1 MHRVIDSPITQV
13 GRWKSNAARDLPL
26 IDVSQAAPTYPP
38 AQELRDHIAA
48 AAQSPATA
56 TYTDQQGIP
65 ELREALARAMSVDYD
80 APVAVDRVAVTAG
93 CNQAFC
99 LAMMALTE
107 TGDEVILP
115 LPSYFNHDMWL
126 RSQDIEPVY
135 IEPGPDMTPD
145 PVAAEAA
152 ITAATRAIVL
162 VTPNNP
168 TGAVY
173 PPALI
178 DSFFELARDR
188 GLALVVDET
197 YREFRDRSDPP
208 HALFQRPDWTD
219 ALIHLYSFSKAY
231 CMAGYRIGAMA
242 ADPALL
248 RETLKIADCV
258 ALCPSH
264 IGQLAALYCLDHLD
278 DWKREYRRTV
288 RDRVAYAAQ
297 RIGEARTGFEVA
309 SSGGYFVY
317 LRHPWADRTSTSVG
331 RSLAQDH
338 GILCLAGS
346 MFGPG
351 QDRYLRLAF
360 ANVDLP
366 VIDELV
372 ERLERLERPNAAGSR
387 RSQTMTT

>member
-1 MHRVIDSPITQV
+1 MRIREVVHRVIDSPITQV
-13 GRWKSNAARDLPL
+13 GRWKSNASQDLPL

-38 AQELRDHIAA
+38 AQELRDHIATQ
-48 AAQSPATA
+48 AQSPATA
-56 TYTDQQGIP
+56 TYTDQQGVP
-65 ELREALARAMSVDYD
+65 ELRVALARTLTVDYD
-80 APVAVDRVAVTAG
+80 APVAVEHVAVTAG

-107 TGDEVILP
+107 PGDEVLLP

-126 RSQDIEPVY
+126 RSQDVEPVY
-135 IEPGPDMTPD
+135 LEPGPDMVPD
-145 PVAAEAA
+145 PAEAA
-152 ITAATRAIVL
+152 AAITDRTRAIVL

-173 PPALI
+173 PPVLI
-178 DSFFELARDR
+178 ERFFELARER
-188 GLALVVDET
+188 GLVLVIDET
-197 YREFRDRSDPP
+197 YREFREHSDPP
-208 HALFQRPDWTD
+208 HTLFSRPDWSHT
-219 ALIHLYSFSKAY
+219 LIHLYSFSKAY
-231 CMAGYRIGAMA
+231 CMAGYRIGCMA
-242 ADPALL
+242 TNPALL

-264 IGQLAALYCLDHLD
+264 IGQLAATFCLEHLD
-278 DWKREYRRTV
+278 EWKREYRRTV
-288 RDRVAYAAQ
+288 RDRVAYAS
-297 RIGEARTGFEVA
+297 RRLREADTGFDVV

-317 LRHPWADRTSTSVG
+317 LRHPFTDRSSVEVG
-331 RSLAQDH
+331 RNLAHDH

-366 VIDELV
+366 AIDELV
-372 ERLERLERPNAAGSR
+372 ARLR
-387 RSQTMTT
+387 RVR

>member
-1 MHRVIDSPITQV
+1 MLIRPVVQRVIDSPITQV
-13 GRWKSNAARDLPL
+13 GRWKSNASPDLPL

-38 AQELRDHIAA
+38 AQELRDHIAVQ
-48 AAQSPATA
+48 AQSSATA
-56 TYTDQQGIP
+56 TYTDQQGILP
-65 ELREALARAMSVDYD
+65 LREALARTLTTDYD
-80 APVAVDRVAVTAG
+80 APVAAYQVAVTAG

-107 TGDEVILP
+107 PGDEVIVP

-126 RSQDIEPVY
+126 RSQDVRPVY
-135 IEPGPDMTPD
+135 VEPGPDMMPD
-145 PVAAEAA
+145 PDDAAAA
-152 ITAATRAIVL
+152 VTPATRAIVL

-173 PPALI
+173 PPALLER
-178 DSFFELARDR
+178 FFELARSR
-188 GLALVVDET
+188 GVALIVDET
-197 YREFRDRSDPP
+197 YREFREHSDPP
-208 HALFQRPDWTD
+208 HRLFARSDWSDT
-219 ALIHLYSFSKAY
+219 LIHLYSFSKAY
-231 CMAGYRIGAMA
+231 CMAGYRIGCMA
-242 ADPALL
+242 TNPALL

-264 IGQLAALYCLDHLD
+264 IGQLAANFCLEHLD

-288 RDRVAYAAQ
+288 RDRVAYAAR
-297 RIGEARTGFEVA
+297 RIREANTGFEVA
-309 SSGGYFVY
+309 SYGGYFVY
-317 LRHPWADRTSTSVG
+317 LRHPWTDRSSAAVG
-331 RSLAQDH
+331 RSLAEDH

-372 ERLERLERPNAAGSR
+372 ARLENLGAAG
-387 RSQTMTT
+387 

>member
-1 MHRVIDSPITQV
+1 MIDSPITQV

-48 AAQSPATA
+48 VAQSVATA
-56 TYTDQQGIP
+56 TYTDQQGILP
-65 ELREALARAMSVDYD
+65 LREALARTLTADYD
-80 APVAVDRVAVTAG
+80 APVAPDQLAVTAG

-107 TGDEVILP
+107 PGDEVIVP

-126 RSQDIEPVY
+126 RSQDVAPVY
-135 IEPGPDMTPD
+135 LEPGPDMLPD
-145 PVAAEAA
+145 PAEAEAA

-173 PPALI
+173 PPSLI
-178 DSFFELARDR
+178 DGFFELARDR

-197 YREFRDRSDPP
+197 YREFRQHSDPP
-208 HALFQRPDWTD
+208 HRLFTRPDWSDT
-219 ALIHLYSFSKAY
+219 LIHLYSFSKAY
-231 CMAGYRIGAMA
+231 CMAGYRIGCMA
-242 ADPALL
+242 TNPSLL

-264 IGQLAALYCLDHLD
+264 IGQLGARFCLEHLD

-288 RDRVAYAAQ
+288 RDRVAYAA
-297 RIGEARTGFEVA
+297 RRLREANTGFEVA

-317 LRHPWADRTSTSVG
+317 VRHPFTDRTSVDVG

-366 VIDELV
+366 AIDELV
-372 ERLERLERPNAAGSR
+372 ERLESLGAAG
-387 RSQTMTT
+387 

>member
-13 GRWKSNAARDLPL
+13 GRWKEAAAPELPL

-48 AAQSPATA
+48 VAQSVATA

-65 ELREALARAMSVDYD
+65 SLREALARTLTADYD
-80 APVAVDRVAVTAG
+80 APVAVEQVAVTAG

-99 LAMMALTE
+99 LAMLALTDP
-107 TGDEVILP
+107 GDEVIMP
-115 LPSYFNHDMWL
+115 LPTYFNHDMWL
-126 RSQDIEPVY
+126 RSQDVRPVY
-135 IEPGPDMTPD
+135 IEPGPDMMPD
-145 PVAAEAA
+145 PDDAAAA
-152 ITAATRAIVL
+152 VTPATRAIAL

-178 DSFFELARDR
+178 ERFFELARSR
-188 GLALVVDET
+188 GLALVIDET
-197 YREFRDRSDPP
+197 YREFRDDSEPP
-208 HALFQRPDWTD
+208 HTLFSRPDWSDT
-219 ALIHLYSFSKAY
+219 LIHLYSFSKAY
-231 CMAGYRIGAMA
+231 CMAGYRIGCMA
-242 ADPALL
+242 TNPALL

-264 IGQLAALYCLDHLD
+264 IGQLAATFCLEHLD
-278 DWKREYRRTV
+278 AWKRKYRRTV
-288 RDRVAYAAQ
+288 HDRVAYAA
-297 RIGEARTGFEVA
+297 RRLREANTGFEVV

-317 LRHPWADRTSTSVG
+317 LRHPFTDRSSVSVG
-331 RSLAQDH
+331 RGLAEDH

-366 VIDELV
+366 AIDELV
-372 ERLERLERPNAAGSR
+372 TRIGRIG
-387 RSQTMTT
+387 

>member
-1 MHRVIDSPITQV
+1 MIDSPITQV
-13 GRWKSNAARDLPL
+13 GRWKEAAAPELPL

-38 AQELRDHIAA
+38 ARELRDHIAA
-48 AAQSPATA
+48 VAQSVATA
-56 TYTDQQGIP
+56 TYTDQQGVP
-65 ELREALARAMSVDYD
+65 ELRVALARALTADYD
-80 APVAVDRVAVTAG
+80 APVAASQVAVTAG

-107 TGDEVILP
+107 PGDEVLLP

-126 RSQDIEPVY
+126 RSQDVAPVY
-135 IEPGPDMTPD
+135 LEPGPDMTPD
-145 PVAAEAA
+145 PAGAAAA
-152 ITAATRAIVL
+152 ITDRTRAIVL

-168 TGAVY
+168 TGAAY

-178 DSFFELARDR
+178 ESFFELARNR
-188 GLALVVDET
+188 GLALVIDET
-197 YREFRDRSDPP
+197 YREFRDDSEPP
-208 HALFQRPDWTD
+208 HTLFSRPDWSDT
-219 ALIHLYSFSKAY
+219 LIHLYSFSKAY
-231 CMAGYRIGAMA
+231 CMAGYRIGCMA
-242 ADPALL
+242 TNPALL

-264 IGQLAALYCLDHLD
+264 IGQLAATFCLEHLD

-288 RDRVAYAAQ
+288 RDRVAYAA
-297 RIGEARTGFEVA
+297 RRLREADTGFDVV

-317 LRHPWADRTSTSVG
+317 IRHPFTDRSSASVG
-331 RSLAQDH
+331 RSLAEDH

-366 VIDELV
+366 AIDELV
-372 ERLERLERPNAAGSR
+372 TRIGRIG
-387 RSQTMTT
+387 

>member
-1 MHRVIDSPITQV
+1 MLIRQAVHQVIDSPITQV
-13 GRWKSNAARDLPL
+13 GRWKSSAARGLPL

-38 AQELRDHIAA
+38 ARELRDHIAA
-48 AAQSPATA
+48 AARRPATA

-65 ELREALARAMSVDYD
+65 VLREALARTLTLDYD
-80 APVAVDRVAVTAG
+80 APVAVDHVAVTAG

-107 TGDEVILP
+107 PGDEVLVP

-126 RSQDIEPVY
+126 RCQGVAPVY
-135 IEPGPDMTPD
+135 LPPGPDMTPD
-145 PVAAEAA
+145 PATAEAA

-173 PPALI
+173 PPVLI

-188 GLALVVDET
+188 GLALVIDET
-197 YREFRDRSDPP
+197 YREFRDHDDPP
-208 HALFQRPDWTD
+208 HTLFGRPDWAD

-231 CMAGYRIGAMA
+231 CMAGYRIGCMA
-242 ADPALL
+242 ADPGLL

-264 IGQLAALYCLDHLD
+264 IGQLAAVFCLDHLD

-288 RDRVAYAAQ
+288 RQRVAYAAE
-297 RIGEARTGFEVA
+297 RIREARTDFEVV

-317 LRHPWADRTSTSVG
+317 LRHPFTDRSSVDVG
-331 RSLAQDH
+331 RSLAEHH

-366 VIDELV
+366 AIDELV
-372 ERLERLERPNAAGSR
+372 ERLESLRSR
-387 RSQTMTT
+387 RTSC

>member
-1 MHRVIDSPITQV
+1 MIDSPITQV
-13 GRWKSNAARDLPL
+13 GRWKEAAAPELPL

-48 AAQSPATA
+48 VAQSVATA

-65 ELREALARAMSVDYD
+65 SLREALARTLTADYD
-80 APVAVDRVAVTAG
+80 APVAVEQVAVTAG

-99 LAMMALTE
+99 LAMLALTDP
-107 TGDEVILP
+107 GDEVIMP
-115 LPSYFNHDMWL
+115 LPTYFNHDMWL
-126 RSQDIEPVY
+126 RSQDVRPVY
-135 IEPGPDMTPD
+135 IEPGPDMMPD
-145 PVAAEAA
+145 PDDAAAA
-152 ITAATRAIVL
+152 VTPATRAIAL

-178 DSFFELARDR
+178 ERFFELARSR
-188 GLALVVDET
+188 GLALVIDET
-197 YREFRDRSDPP
+197 YREFRDDSEPP
-208 HALFQRPDWTD
+208 HTLFSRPDWSDT
-219 ALIHLYSFSKAY
+219 LIHLYSFSKAY
-231 CMAGYRIGAMA
+231 CMAGYRIGCMA
-242 ADPALL
+242 TNPALL

-264 IGQLAALYCLDHLD
+264 IGQLAATFCLEHLD
-278 DWKREYRRTV
+278 AWKRKYRRTV
-288 RDRVAYAAQ
+288 HDRVAYAA
-297 RIGEARTGFEVA
+297 RRLREANTGFEVV

-317 LRHPWADRTSTSVG
+317 LRHPFTDRSSVSVG
-331 RSLAQDH
+331 RGLAEDH

-366 VIDELV
+366 AIDELV
-372 ERLERLERPNAAGSR
+372 TRIGRIG
-387 RSQTMTT
+387 

>member
-1 MHRVIDSPITQV
+1 MIDSPITQV
-13 GRWKSNAARDLPL
+13 GRWKEAAAPELPL

-48 AAQSPATA
+48 VAQSVATA

-65 ELREALARAMSVDYD
+65 SLREALARTLTADYD
-80 APVAVDRVAVTAG
+80 APVAVEQVAVTAG

-99 LAMMALTE
+99 LAMLALTDP
-107 TGDEVILP
+107 GDEVIMP
-115 LPSYFNHDMWL
+115 LPTYFNHDMWL
-126 RSQDIEPVY
+126 RSQDVRPVY
-135 IEPGPDMTPD
+135 IEPGRDMMPD
-145 PVAAEAA
+145 PDDAAAA
-152 ITAATRAIVL
+152 VTPATRAIAL

-178 DSFFELARDR
+178 ERFFELARSR
-188 GLALVVDET
+188 GLALVIDET
-197 YREFRDRSDPP
+197 YREFRDDSEPP
-208 HALFQRPDWTD
+208 HTLFSRPDWSDT
-219 ALIHLYSFSKAY
+219 LIHLYSFSKAY
-231 CMAGYRIGAMA
+231 CMAGYRIGCMA
-242 ADPALL
+242 TNPALL

-264 IGQLAALYCLDHLD
+264 IGQLAATFCLEHLD
-278 DWKREYRRTV
+278 AWKRKYRRTV
-288 RDRVAYAAQ
+288 HDRVAYAA
-297 RIGEARTGFEVA
+297 RRLREANTGFEVV

-317 LRHPWADRTSTSVG
+317 LRHPFTDRSSVSVG
-331 RSLAQDH
+331 RGLAEDH

-366 VIDELV
+366 AIDELV
-372 ERLERLERPNAAGSR
+372 TRIGRIG
-387 RSQTMTT
+387 

>member
-13 GRWKSNAARDLPL
+13 GRWKEAAAPELPL

-38 AQELRDHIAA
+38 AQELRDHIASQ
-48 AAQSPATA
+48 AQSSATA
-56 TYTDQQGIP
+56 TYTDQQGILP
-65 ELREALARAMSVDYD
+65 LREGLARSLTVDYH
-80 APVAVDRVAVTAG
+80 APIAVENVAVTAG

-99 LAMMALTE
+99 LAMMALTDP
-107 TGDEVILP
+107 GDEVIMP
-115 LPSYFNHDMWL
+115 LPTYFNHDMWL
-126 RSQDIEPVY
+126 RSQDVRPVY
-135 IEPGPDMTPD
+135 LEPGPDMMPD
-145 PVAAEAA
+145 PDDAAAA
-152 ITAATRAIVL
+152 VTPATRAIVL

-173 PPALI
+173 PPSLLER
-178 DSFFELARDR
+178 FFELARNR
-188 GLALVVDET
+188 GLALVIDET
-197 YREFRDRSDPP
+197 YREFREHSDPP
-208 HALFQRPDWTD
+208 HRLFARSDWSDT
-219 ALIHLYSFSKAY
+219 LIHLYSFSKAY
-231 CMAGYRIGAMA
+231 CMAGYRIGCMA
-242 ADPALL
+242 TNPALL

-264 IGQLAALYCLDHLD
+264 IGQLAANFCLEHLD

-288 RDRVAYAAQ
+288 RDRVTYATR
-297 RIGEARTGFEVA
+297 RIREASTGFEVA

-317 LRHPWADRTSTSVG
+317 LRHPFTDRSSASVG
-331 RSLAQDH
+331 RSLAEDH

-372 ERLERLERPNAAGSR
+372 ERLESVGAAD
-387 RSQTMTT
+387 

>member
-1 MHRVIDSPITQV
+1 VHRVIDSPITQV
-13 GRWKSNAARDLPL
+13 GRWKEAAAPDRPL

-48 AAQSPATA
+48 QAQSTTTA
-56 TYTDQQGIP
+56 TYTDQQGILP
-65 ELREALARAMSVDYD
+65 LREALARTLTTDYD
-80 APVAVDRVAVTAG
+80 APVAASQVAVTAG

-107 TGDEVILP
+107 PGDEVLMP

-126 RSQDIEPVY
+126 RSQDVAPAY
-135 IEPGPDMTPD
+135 LEPGADMLPD
-145 PVAAEAA
+145 PAKAAAA
-152 ITAATRAIVL
+152 VTDRTHAIVL

-178 DSFFELARDR
+178 ESFFDLARDR
-188 GLALVVDET
+188 GLALVIDET
-197 YREFRDRSDPP
+197 YREFRDDSEPP
-208 HALFQRPDWTD
+208 HTLFSRPDWSDT
-219 ALIHLYSFSKAY
+219 LIHLYSFSKAY
-231 CMAGYRIGAMA
+231 CMAGYRIGCMATNPAM
-242 ADPALL
+242 L

-264 IGQLAALYCLDHLD
+264 IGQLAAQFCLDHLD

-288 RDRVAYAAQ
+288 RDRVAYAAR
-297 RIGEARTGFEVA
+297 RIREANTGFEVT

-317 LRHPWADRTSTSVG
+317 LRHPFTDRTSFDVG
-331 RSLAQDH
+331 RSLARDH
-338 GILCLAGS
+338 GVLCLAGS

-372 ERLERLERPNAAGSR
+372 ERLESLGAVG
-387 RSQTMTT
+387 

>member
-1 MHRVIDSPITQV
+1 MRIREVVHRVIDSPITQV
-13 GRWKSNAARDLPL
+13 GRWKNSASRELPL

-38 AQELRDHIAA
+38 AQELRDHIASQ
-48 AAQSPATA
+48 AQRPATA
-56 TYTDQQGIP
+56 TYTDQQGVA
-65 ELREALARAMSVDYD
+65 ELRVALARALTEDYD
-80 APVAVDRVAVTAG
+80 APVAVEHLAVTAG

-107 TGDEVILP
+107 PGDEVLLP

-126 RSQDIEPVY
+126 RSQDVEPVY
-135 IEPGPDMTPD
+135 LEPGPDMLPD
-145 PVAAEAA
+145 AQEAA
-152 ITAATRAIVL
+152 ASITDRTRAIVL

-178 DSFFELARDR
+178 ERFFELARDR
-188 GLALVVDET
+188 GLVLVIDET
-197 YREFRDRSDPP
+197 YREFREHSDAP
-208 HALFQRPDWTD
+208 HTLFSRPDWSDT
-219 ALIHLYSFSKAY
+219 LIHLYSFSKAY
-231 CMAGYRIGAMA
+231 CMAGYRIGCMA
-242 ADPALL
+242 TNPALL

-264 IGQLAALYCLDHLD
+264 IGQLAATFCLEHLD
-278 DWKREYRRTV
+278 AWKREYRCTV
-288 RDRVAYAAQ
+288 RDRVAYAA
-297 RIGEARTGFEVA
+297 RRLREADTGFEVV

-317 LRHPWADRTSTSVG
+317 LRHPFTHRSSVDVG
-331 RSLAQDH
+331 RSLAEDH

-366 VIDELV
+366 AIDELV
-372 ERLERLERPNAAGSR
+372 ARLR
-387 RSQTMTT
+387 RVR

>member
-1 MHRVIDSPITQV
+1 MIDSPITQV
-13 GRWKSNAARDLPL
+13 GRWKEAAAPELPL

-38 AQELRDHIAA
+38 ARDLRDHIAA
-48 AAQSPATA
+48 VARSVATA
-56 TYTDQQGIP
+56 TYTDQQGVP
-65 ELREALARAMSVDYD
+65 ELRVALARALTADYD
-80 APVAVDRVAVTAG
+80 APVAVEQVAVTAG

-107 TGDEVILP
+107 PGDEVLLP

-126 RSQDIEPVY
+126 RSQDVAPVY
-135 IEPGPDMTPD
+135 LEPGPDMTPD
-145 PVAAEAA
+145 PAEAA
-152 ITAATRAIVL
+152 AAITDRTRAIVL

-178 DSFFELARDR
+178 ESFFELARNR
-188 GLALVVDET
+188 GLALVIDET
-197 YREFRDRSDPP
+197 YREFREHSDPP
-208 HALFQRPDWTD
+208 HRLFTRADWSDT
-219 ALIHLYSFSKAY
+219 LIHLYSFSKAY
-231 CMAGYRIGAMA
+231 CMAGYRIGCMA
-242 ADPALL
+242 TNPGLL

-264 IGQLAALYCLDHLD
+264 IGQLAATFCLEHLD
-278 DWKREYRRTV
+278 AWKRKYRRTV
-288 RDRVAYAAQ
+288 RDRVAYAA
-297 RIGEARTGFEVA
+297 RRLREADTGFDVV

-317 LRHPWADRTSTSVG
+317 LRHPFTDRSSASVG
-331 RSLAQDH
+331 RSLARDH
-338 GILCLAGS
+338 GVLCLAGS

-366 VIDELV
+366 AIDELV
-372 ERLERLERPNAAGSR
+372 DRLGRIR
-387 RSQTMTT
+387 